1 MQGKLFVVPTPVG
14 NLSDM
19 TFRALD
25 VLKSAVLI
33 LAEDT
38 RVSSKLLHHYE
49 ISTPLIAHHQHNEH
63 HTVPGLVRRMQ
74 SGETFALISDAGTPA
89 ISDPGYLLVRAC
101 VQEGVEV
108 DCLPGATA
116 LIPALVN
123 SGIPCERFVFEGFLP
138 LKKGRQSRLEALAS
152 EERTI
157 VLYESPHKLL
167 KTLMQ
172 CAEVFGNDRPA
183 SISRELSKKFE
194 ETLRGSFAEL
204 IQHFNHHEPKGEF
217 VLVIA
222 AAPKK

>member
-1 MQGKLFVVPTPVG
+1 
-14 NLSDM
+14 
-19 TFRALD
+19 
-25 VLKSAVLI
+25 
-33 LAEDT
+33 
-38 RVSSKLLHHYE
+38 
-49 ISTPLIAHHQHNEH
+49 
-63 HTVPGLVRRMQ
+63 MQ
-74 SGETFALISDAGTPA
+74 SGETFALVSDAGTPA

-123 SGIPCERFVFEGFLP
+123 SGIHCERFVFEGFLP
-138 LKKGRQSRLEALAS
+138 PKKGRQSRLEALAA

-167 KTLMQ
+167 KTLGQ
-172 CAEVFGNDRPA
+172 CAEVFGDDRPA

-194 ETLRGSFAEL
+194 ETLRGSLAKL
-204 IQHFNHHEPKGEF
+204 IEHFSAHEPKGEF